1 MLRQSLTK
9 PDPVV
14 FIEHKALY
22 TRKEEVDLDADPL
35 EWGKAA
41 VRRTGKDLVI
51 VTYSRQLHYALDA
64 AEKLSAKGIEATV
77 IDLRTLNPLD
87 FDTIREH
94 VERVGKAMVV
104 SEGVMT
110 AGVAAE
116 LSARITEE
124 CFDYLEQPVVRVA
137 GEDIPISVS
146 QDLEAGSVP
155 TSDLIRSVAER
166 MLS

>member
-1 MLRQSLTK
+1 
-9 PDPVV
+9 
-14 FIEHKALY
+14 
-22 TRKEEVDLDADPL
+22 
-35 EWGKAA
+35 
-41 VRRTGKDLVI
+41 
-51 VTYSRQLHYALDA
+51 
-64 AEKLSAKGIEATV
+64 
-77 IDLRTLNPLD
+77 
-87 FDTIREH
+87 
-94 VERVGKAMVV
+94 MVV

-155 TSDLIRSVAER
+155 TADLICSVAKR